1 MTFFPFYGNGN
12 FWMNVSGLELYAYG
26 ALNRTNEN
34 KLEVGTIEL
43 DVATNDIDLNFD
55 NLMGGGAWSS
65 LTNSLLNKMSTL
77 IFASVKHNM
86 LDEVSNDIQTM
97 INQQLT
103 HLPLDFVDEKSSNVF
118 DNVLEYSKRAIYEAG
133 LDPLPLPSF
142 EDKFD
147 YNLLIFVLKGK
158 IRIFNGRLYGLTSLI
173 RTGDVIATYHN
184 NEVIFEARMGFA
196 NLTGGYQW
204 TAKLMGLLCL
214 L

>member
-12 FWMNVSGLELYAYG
+12 FWMNVSGLEIFAYG

-34 KLEVGTIEL
+34 RLEVGTIEL
-43 DVATNDIDLNFD
+43 DVTTNDIDLNFD

-77 IFASVKHNM
+77 IFDSVKHKM
-86 LDEVSNDIQTM
+86 LDEVSNDIRTM
-97 INQQLT
+97 INQQLD
-103 HLPLDFVDEKSSNVF
+103 HLPLDFVDEKSSNIF
-118 DNVLEYSKRAIYEAG
+118 DNILEYSKRAINETG
-133 LDPLPLPSF
+133 LDPLLLPPF
-142 EDKFD
+142 EDKFK
-147 YNLLIFVLKGK
+147 YNLLIFVFEGK
-158 IRIFNGRLYGLTSLI
+158 IRIFDGRLYGLSSLV
-173 RTGDVIATYHN
+173 RTGDIIATYNN

-204 TAKLMGLLCL
+204 AANLMGLLCL